1 MLNKLMLCML
11 MIAAG
16 SSAIAFAEEPQIPT
30 LNPDEGRIGEIRRV
44 EDTTEF
50 KVCADPDNMPFSNLK
65 QEGFE
70 DKIAAL
76 IAEDLGKK
84 LSFAYAYNRQ
94 GFLRNTI
101 NANRCD
107 VIMST
112 TSDFDALLTSK
123 PYYRSTHVFVYRKDS
138 GYNIT
143 DWDSPDLRKGVIGI
157 IGESPATRPLADHD
171 LMGNARPYR
180 MQRDLNLPPSFL
192 IDDLAKGDIDV
203 AIVWGPIGGYYAKQS
218 KVPMVVVPIPE
229 YEDTNV
235 HGKEYW
241 NISVGVRKRD
251 KERLAKIQEVL
262 DKRQADI
269 YKILD
274 SYGIPHVDI
283 VEGDRLGKKKPKKD
297 AVKIDA
303 VKSDSGATPPVS
315 K

>member
-1 MLNKLMLCML
+1 ML
-11 MIAAG
+11 MIVAG

-262 DKRQADI
+262 DKRQGDI